1 MRPASGPLSF
11 TGHIVL
17 LLTLCTSLAT
27 TRAYSQN
34 IVSRPVGFVRISLP
48 SNTHM
53 LAAQSFSAF
62 GETNRSPILKWNPIT
77 GYTSSATMPEPGE
90 GFWLLNQDST
100 NQDVFLMGEVVL
112 TASNTALLHPGLNLV
127 GYPYSS
133 AVRLDE
139 TALGGMTDR
148 VEILTACAK
157 TPDERESALGKGYW
171 VKSVS
176 EECIVWTEV
185 RPYENVF
192 PESGLPEITA
202 VTTKDGSSVAISIA
216 CEGDESF
223 DIFYQDVDPTNR
235 FDTTRNWKVAE
246 AGVEAR
252 GRNKIE
258 WLDRGSNDRAAP
270 GQVPGRYFLIG
281 RADIDVNGNGVPDA
295 REQFAGGGNAMTEI
309 AALGSVLA
317 ADSLGEAAEEAWL
330 TQSTNREENAAMTN
344 REPPQALSV
353 GRVIYVDRNRGNDS
367 FSGRAVVPAG
377 GDGPKK
383 TIRAGLSAAVEPGD
397 VMVIR
402 GGKYEESLNAA
413 GRDIHIVIDGHVDL
427 RGVSQPPAEDYLE
440 PTSTTNAQTGAN
452 HD

>member
-1 MRPASGPLSF
+1 
-11 TGHIVL
+11 
-17 LLTLCTSLAT
+17 
-27 TRAYSQN
+27 
-34 IVSRPVGFVRISLP
+34 
-48 SNTHM
+48 
-53 LAAQSFSAF
+53 
-62 GETNRSPILKWNPIT
+62 
-77 GYTSSATMPEPGE
+77 
-90 GFWLLNQDST
+90 
-100 NQDVFLMGEVVL
+100 
-112 TASNTALLHPGLNLV
+112 
-127 GYPYSS
+127 
-133 AVRLDE
+133 
-139 TALGGMTDR
+139 
-148 VEILTACAK
+148 
-157 TPDERESALGKGYW
+157 
-171 VKSVS
+171 
-176 EECIVWTEV
+176 
-185 RPYENVF
+185 
-192 PESGLPEITA
+192 
-202 VTTKDGSSVAISIA
+202 
-216 CEGDESF
+216 
-223 DIFYQDVDPTNR
+223 
-235 FDTTRNWKVAE
+235 
-246 AGVEAR
+246 
-252 GRNKIE
+252 
-258 WLDRGSNDRAAP
+258 
-270 GQVPGRYFLIG
+270 
-281 RADIDVNGNGVPDA
+281 
-295 REQFAGGGNAMTEI
+295 MTEI